1 MLWSMGKTFLI
12 SEKIDL
18 TTYVSIQKVTI
29 GSGDDYTTDF
39 LLDYFYFNES
49 DKLIA
54 LDLNEQQP
62 RNVDPKAIH

>member
-18 TTYVSIQKVTI
+18 TTYVSILKVTI

-39 LLDYFYFNES
+39 LLDYSHFNES

-62 RNVDPKAIH
+62 PNVDPKAIH

>member
-1 MLWSMGKTFLI
+1 MGKTFLI